1 MPRVARKKDNNAINY
16 ILVKGLSDV
25 HLFKEDE
32 DKDEYINFIKKFKSI
47 YGFNIYAYCIM
58 NDYAHFLFN
67 PNGADISSI
76 MSSINIGYSLKY
88 NCKYNRNGHLFNNR
102 FNSKIIKDD
111 LELKAF
117 TLYIHNSPTIL
128 KNYKRHPENYK
139 YSSFGSYIGLKDEFQ
154 IVDEDFIDS
163 FIGNDIAA
171 RKNYMDLVQ
180 LYDTDKLL
188 SEIEVYSKISN
199 TKYYSKSSPAAI
211 NIEEILDFISAHTGV
226 SKIRLQSKY
235 IKDVEDIRAI
245 TAFTLKNFYH
255 ARTLE
260 ICSLMGGI
268 SSASASK
275 LFLRGLKLI
284 EENKEY
290 GALVDDIRK
299 KYVI

>member
-32 DKDEYINFIKKFKSI
+32 DKDEYINLIKKFKSI
-47 YGFNIYAYCIM
+47 YGFKIYAYCLM

-67 PNGADISSI
+67 PCGADISSI

-88 NCKYNRNGHLFNNR
+88 NRKYNRNGHLFNNR

-117 TLYIHNSPTIL
+117 TLYIHNSPTVL
-128 KNYKRHPENYK
+128 KNYKKHTEKYK
-139 YSSFGSYIGLKDEFQ
+139 YSSFSSYIGLKDEFE
-154 IVDEDFIDS
+154 IVDESFIDS
-163 FIGNDIAA
+163 FVGDDSAA
-171 RKNYMDLVQ
+171 IKNYMDLVP
-180 LYDTDKLL
+180 LYDTEKLL

-199 TKYYSKSSPAAI
+199 TKYYSKKLPVTI

-235 IKDVEDIRAI
+235 IKDTEDIRAI

-268 SSASASK
+268 SPASASK
-275 LFLRGLKLI
+275 LFLRGLELV

-290 GALVDDIRK
+290 GALVNDIRK